1 MFCVMLCFKSLEQRE
16 GAARV
21 KRLDAELT
29 SILTHSP
36 TSDGHRVLVGCH
48 VHHQHSDLNPA
59 CK

>member
-36 TSDGHRVLVGCH
+36 TSDGHRVLVG
-48 VHHQHSDLNPA
+48 
-59 CK
+59 